1 MKVGYKTVMNQ
12 KEDMR
17 EMIRREIQS
26 ISVIEERVAFKN
38 LMERVFLALYDTNE
52 QMYSDLEKRVRDE
65 LAYDVNRYLIK
76 TGVIERQYFD
86 ASHHLMSPMDDSDLD
101 KKS

>member
-1 MKVGYKTVMNQ
+1 MKVRYKTVMNQ

-38 LMERVFLALYDTNE
+38 LMEGVFLALYDTNE
-52 QMYSDLEKRVRDE
+52 QMYSDLEKRVQDE

-86 ASHHLMSPMDDSDLD
+86 ASHHLMSPMDDADLH
-101 KKS
+101 KR

>member
-1 MKVGYKTVMNQ
+1 MNQ

-17 EMIRREIQS
+17 EMIRREIHS
-26 ISVIEERVAFKN
+26 IRVIEERVAFKN
-38 LMERVFLALYDTNE
+38 LMEGVFLALYDTNE
-52 QMYSDLEKRVRDE
+52 QMYSDLEKRVQDE

-86 ASHHLMSPMDDSDLD
+86 ASHHLMSPMDDADLH
-101 KKS
+101 KR

>member
-1 MKVGYKTVMNQ
+1 MNQ

-26 ISVIEERVAFKN
+26 IRVIEERVAFKN
-38 LMERVFLALYDTNE
+38 LMEGVFLALYDTNE

-86 ASHHLMSPMDDSDLD
+86 ASHHLMSPMDDADLH
-101 KKS
+101 KR

>member
-1 MKVGYKTVMNQ
+1 MNQ
-12 KEDMR
+12 KEEMR

-26 ISVIEERVAFKN
+26 IRVIEERVAFKN
-38 LMERVFLALYDTNE
+38 LMEGVFLALYDTNE
-52 QMYSDLEKRVRDE
+52 QMYSDLEKRVQDE

-86 ASHHLMSPMDDSDLD
+86 ASHHLMSPMDDADLH
-101 KKS
+101 KR

>member
-1 MKVGYKTVMNQ
+1 MNQ

-26 ISVIEERVAFKN
+26 IRVIEERVAFKD
-38 LMERVFLALYDTNE
+38 LMEGVFLALYDTNE
-52 QMYSDLEKRVRDE
+52 QMYSDLEKRVQDE

-86 ASHHLMSPMDDSDLD
+86 ASHHLMSPMDDADLH
-101 KKS
+101 KR

>member
-1 MKVGYKTVMNQ
+1 MNQ

-26 ISVIEERVAFKN
+26 IRVIEERVAFKN
-38 LMERVFLALYDTNE
+38 LMEGVFLALYDTNE
-52 QMYSDLEKRVRDE
+52 QMYSDLEKRVQDE
-65 LAYDVNRYLIK
+65 LAYDANRYLIK

-86 ASHHLMSPMDDSDLD
+86 ASHHLMSPMDDADLH
-101 KKS
+101 KR

>member
-1 MKVGYKTVMNQ
+1 MNQ

-26 ISVIEERVAFKN
+26 IRVIEERVAFKN
-38 LMERVFLALYDTNE
+38 LMEGVFLALYDTNE
-52 QMYSDLEKRVRDE
+52 QMYSDLEKRVQDE

-86 ASHHLMSPMDDSDLD
+86 ASHHLMSPMERV
-101 KKS
+101 

>member
-1 MKVGYKTVMNQ
+1 MNQ

-26 ISVIEERVAFKN
+26 IRVIEERVAFKN
-38 LMERVFLALYDTNE
+38 LMEGVFLALYDTNE
-52 QMYSDLEKRVRDE
+52 QMYSDLEKRVQDE

-86 ASHHLMSPMDDSDLD
+86 ASHHLMSPMDDADLH
-101 KKS
+101 KR

>member
-1 MKVGYKTVMNQ
+1 MNQ

-26 ISVIEERVAFKN
+26 IRVIEERVAFKN
-38 LMERVFLALYDTNE
+38 LMEGVFLALYDTNE
-52 QMYSDLEKRVRDE
+52 QMYSDLEKRVQDE

-86 ASHHLMSPMDDSDLD
+86 ASQRV
-101 KKS
+101 

>member
-1 MKVGYKTVMNQ
+1 MNQ

-26 ISVIEERVAFKN
+26 IRVIEERVAFKN
-38 LMERVFLALYDTNE
+38 LMEGVFLALYDTNE
-52 QMYSDLEKRVRDE
+52 QMYSDLEKRVQDE

-86 ASHHLMSPMDDSDLD
+86 ASHHLMSPMDDADLH
-101 KKS
+101 KRRV

>member
-1 MKVGYKTVMNQ
+1 MNQ

-26 ISVIEERVAFKN
+26 IRVIEERIAFKN
-38 LMERVFLALYDTNE
+38 LMEGVFLALYDTNE
-52 QMYSDLEKRVRDE
+52 QMYSDLEKRVQDE

-86 ASHHLMSPMDDSDLD
+86 ASHHLMSPMDDADLH
-101 KKS
+101 KR

>member
-1 MKVGYKTVMNQ
+1 MNQ

-26 ISVIEERVAFKN
+26 ISAIEERVAFKN
-38 LMERVFLALYDTNE
+38 LMEEVFLALYDTNE
-52 QMYSDLEKRVRDE
+52 QMYSDLEKRVQDE

-76 TGVIERQYFD
+76 TGVIDR
-86 ASHHLMSPMDDSDLD
+86 
-101 KKS
+101 KSVV

>member
-1 MKVGYKTVMNQ
+1 MKVRYKTVMNQ

-52 QMYSDLEKRVRDE
+52 QMYSDLEKRVQDE

-86 ASHHLMSPMDDSDLD
+86 ASHHLMSPMDDADLD
-101 KKS
+101 KR